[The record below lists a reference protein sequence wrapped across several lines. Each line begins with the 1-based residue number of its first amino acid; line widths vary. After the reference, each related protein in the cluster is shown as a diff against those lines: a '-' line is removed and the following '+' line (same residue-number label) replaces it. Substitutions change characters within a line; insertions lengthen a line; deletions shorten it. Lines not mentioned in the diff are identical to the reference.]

1 MDVNKILVIE
11 DDESFRATLVA
22 TLEEQGFEVLQ
33 ASTGAQGV
41 QIARTEEPNLI
52 LCDVELQGV
61 GGNLVLYAVRRD
73 PKIASIPFVLMS
85 GFAIMEVAPH
95 ASEKGADAFLAKP
108 FSPTRL
114 ATTIDECL
122 GRRQTPD
129 DPVRTESTEP
139 QAATRSGSLGGLLRP
154 LKQILEAT
162 GLITTDYSRLE
173 LKEIVG
179 LATQA
184 HQTASSVYQE
194 IETWLPA
201 AETGA

>member
-1 MDVNKILVIE
+1 MARWRPRFQVVATPSRAANTASLLLQQRHVNSKSDMDVNKILVIE

-114 ATTIDECL
+114 
-122 GRRQTPD
+122 
-129 DPVRTESTEP
+129 
-139 QAATRSGSLGGLLRP
+139 
-154 LKQILEAT
+154 
-162 GLITTDYSRLE
+162 
-173 LKEIVG
+173 
-179 LATQA
+179 
-184 HQTASSVYQE
+184 
-194 IETWLPA
+194 
-201 AETGA
+201 